1 MVAQNSQETTES
13 LKAAAL
19 LAQNLDRRQLKDKT
33 RVYSLAKQLGLSS
46 RELVAQL
53 KDMGL
58 KKSAQSSLSR
68 EEAGQVL
75 DAVANAAAVADAPAG
90 DTTAAPAE
98 EPEDKPAAQPEENPD
113 EETEKKPA
121 KKRAKRAR
129 KATRKS
135 SAPAPEEL
143 ADTAESEEGGQST
156 EDEEHLRHRVRKNV
170 DNEISQIEDKVEAS
184 LAQAAAETRAATE
197 DAEHAEAE
205 VPEAAEATEETEK
218 APASGFDTGTVD
230 AAKLHEALAEAGED
244 FEDDYYAPHIVP
256 RAESEEDSGHY
267 DFAPR
272 AALPHQPFRYQ
283 SRS

>member
-19 LAQNLDRRQLKDKT
+19 LAQNLERSQLKDKT

-75 DAVANAAAVADAPAG
+75 DAVASAAAVADAPSG
-90 DTTAAPAE
+90 DTTEVPAE
-98 EPEDKPAAQPEENPD
+98 EAKGEAAAQSDEDK
-113 EETEKKPA
+113 EKKPA
-121 KKRAKRAR
+121 KKRTKRAR

-135 SAPAPEEL
+135 AAPAPEES

-184 LAQAAAETRAATE
+184 LAQAAAETGAAAEEPE
-197 DAEHAEAE
+197 DAEAE
-205 VPEAAEATEETEK
+205 VSEAAEPTDEAGE
-218 APASGFDTGTVD
+218 APASALDTGTVD

-244 FEDDYYAPHIVP
+244 FER
-256 RAESEEDSGHY
+256 RARD
-267 DFAPR
+267 
-272 AALPHQPFRYQ
+272 AAFVR
-283 SRS
+283 

>member
-13 LKAAAL
+13 FKAAAS
-19 LAQNLDRRQLKDKT
+19 LAQNLDRSQLKDKT

-75 DAVANAAAVADAPAG
+75 DTVANAAAVADAPE
-90 DTTAAPAE
+90 TSTQAPAE
-98 EPEDKPAAQPEENPD
+98 EAKGEAAAQPEEHSD
-113 EETEKKPA
+113 EEREKKPP

-135 SAPAPEEL
+135 AAVAPEEP
-143 ADTAESEEGGQST
+143 ADAVESGEGEQSA

-184 LAQAAAETRAATE
+184 LAL
-197 DAEHAEAE
+197 
-205 VPEAAEATEETEK
+205 
-218 APASGFDTGTVD
+218 S
-230 AAKLHEALAEAGED
+230 LI
-244 FEDDYYAPHIVP
+244 HI
-256 RAESEEDSGHY
+256 
-267 DFAPR
+267 
-272 AALPHQPFRYQ
+272 
-283 SRS
+283 

>member
-19 LAQNLDRRQLKDKT
+19 LAQNLDRSQLKDKT

-75 DAVANAAAVADAPAG
+75 DTVANAAAVADAPSG
-90 DTTAAPAE
+90 DTTEVPAE
-98 EPEDKPAAQPEENPD
+98 EPEDKAAAQSEENPD
-113 EETEKKPA
+113 EEQEKKPP

-135 SAPAPEEL
+135 AAVAPEEP
-143 ADTAESEEGGQST
+143 ADAVESGEGEQSA

-184 LAQAAAETRAATE
+184 LAQAAAETGA
-197 DAEHAEAE
+197 
-205 VPEAAEATEETEK
+205 AAEEPVSYTHLT
-218 APASGFDTGTVD
+218 
-230 AAKLHEALAEAGED
+230 
-244 FEDDYYAPHIVP
+244 
-256 RAESEEDSGHY
+256 
-267 DFAPR
+267 
-272 AALPHQPFRYQ
+272 LPTILRV
-283 SRS
+283 